1 MPDPADLTTLSES
14 ALRAELD
21 RALRQISAYAH
32 YDRMSD
38 QDRADLARCQRDAAR
53 AREEIA
59 ARGLPQ

>member
-1 MPDPADLTTLSES
+1 MPDPADLT
-14 ALRAELD
+14 ALTETELRTAMD
-21 RALRQISAYAH
+21 RALRQIYAYAH